1 MSVVCFHHVS
11 NLTEWQAC
19 RLDGNSPNNINNGR
33 IDPSL
38 LQSQAWKRHCLH
50 HPCPTEVLGAYCLPH
65 LPHKLTFLRKEI
77 MKAGATWPPNMATCR
92 LREKGP
98 IALLKEPQVK
108 TRKHRCWSN
117 QAQIHISIHFM
128 YMSTFKHARRASTS
142 SSIVAADVTAVARV
156 LKSLT
161 LAERKR
167 NFRRYQKSKCQTVS
181 NSVRQML
188 HLSASDPQWSWWIVL
203 QTLQDMEDSASGVR
217 GSGGWT
223 SLFKTYPIYGR
234 DR

>member
-1 MSVVCFHHVS
+1 MAGVPVRRQQSKQCEDRPFSSSIPSMKTTLPASSLS
-11 NLTEWQAC
+11 NRSLG
-19 RLDGNSPNNINNGR
+19 RLLLATSSSQVDISARRNYEGR
-33 IDPSL
+33 CNMAP
-38 LQSQAWKRHCLH
+38 QHGYVQVEGKRTH
-50 HPCPTEVLGAYCLPH
+50 CPTERAASQN
-65 LPHKLTFLRKEI
+65 KE
-77 MKAGATWPPNMATCR
+77 AP
-92 LREKGP
+92 
-98 IALLKEPQVK
+98 LLIKPS
-108 TRKHRCWSN
+108 TN
-117 QAQIHISIHFM
+117 TYIYIYMSIHFM
-128 YMSTFKHARRASTS
+128 YMSTFKTARRASTS

-188 HLSASDPQWSWWIVL
+188 HL
-203 QTLQDMEDSASGVR
+203 
-217 GSGGWT
+217 WT